1 MFDRKKVLEYRDAI
15 VGDLQALIAIP
26 SVKGDPAPG
35 APFGSEARRALD
47 FMLER
52 GAALGF
58 EARNVDGYAGHVQ
71 HGRSGPIV
79 GVLNHLDVVPA
90 GEGWE
95 HEPFGGE
102 IDDGRVYGRGASDN
116 KGPAVASLYCLRALA
131 DQIPDPGVRIRV
143 IYGTN
148 EESGFGCMMRYL
160 EQEPVPDLGFSPDAG
175 YPLYNREMGIA
186 SFILTAP
193 RAGDRVVQS
202 AGGGEALN
210 MVPAQATAVIA
221 AGHTEL
227 ARRVV
232 ARLREEEAVEPR
244 VRIDDSGRELRLIA
258 EGVAAHGGRP
268 AGGVNAIA
276 HLVRAITAIAGE
288 AGADC
293 EPALRAL
300 DRLIGF
306 ETRGESAG
314 LACRDE
320 ESGDLSLN
328 WGTIT
333 VDDEKVEVGVNIRYP
348 VTADY
353 ARITSVLTC
362 TMKRAGFSVRE
373 ESHLAP
379 LFLAADDPLIETLL
393 GVYRSVTGDETEPM
407 SMAGGTYAR
416 VLRGRG
422 VTFGAGFSGDNTRAH
437 QSDEFINMDSL
448 MRHAEICSLAMHELA
463 EVARQGPAHTSGRD
477 GTR

>member
-26 SVKGDPAPG
+26 SVKGDSAPG
-35 APFGSEARRALD
+35 APFGPEARRALD
-47 FMLER
+47 FMLRR
-52 GAALGF
+52 GEQLGF
-58 EARNVDGYAGHVQ
+58 ETKNADGYAGHVQ
-71 HGRSGPIV
+71 YGSSGPIV

-90 GEGWE
+90 GDGWQ

-102 IDDGRVYGRGASDN
+102 IDDGCVFGRGASDN

-131 DQIPDPGVRIRV
+131 DQAGDLGVRVRV

-148 EESGFGCMMRYL
+148 EESGFGCMKHYL
-160 EQEPVPDLGFSPDAG
+160 TKEPVPDLGFSPDAG

-193 RAGDRVVQS
+193 RTGDRVVRS
-202 AGGGEALN
+202 AGGGDALN
-210 MVPAQATAVIA
+210 MVPAEATAVIA
-221 AGHTEL
+221 PQLADR

-232 ARLREEEAVEPR
+232 GRLREEEAVEPR
-244 VRIDDSGRELRLIA
+244 VRVDETGGELRLIA
-258 EGVAAHGGRP
+258 DGVAAHGGRP

-276 HLVRAITAIAGE
+276 HLVRTIAAIATESDG
-288 AGADC
+288 DR

-328 WGTIT
+328 WGTLT
-333 VDDEKVEVGVNIRYP
+333 VDDEKVEIGVNIRYP

-353 ARITSVLTC
+353 GRITSVLTG
-362 TMKRAGFSVRE
+362 TMKRAGFSVKE

-379 LFLAADDPLIETLL
+379 LFLEADDPLIKTLL
-393 GVYRSVTGDETEPM
+393 EVYRGVTGDETAPM

-416 VLRGRG
+416 VLKGRG

-437 QSDEFINMDSL
+437 QSDEFISIDSL
-448 MRHAEICSLAMHELA
+448 MRHAEICTLAMHELA
-463 EVARQGPAHTSGRD
+463 KVARD